1 MAAPAIALGVKLKV
15 LADSVNESASGV
27 IPDVRIGDYRDLAT
41 VREFA
46 EGCDLITFDIAEV
59 PIALIRTLLA
69 SGLASG
75 PASRLASDIRVQ
87 PSADVLANA
96 LERSPFLEN
105 DGTRGRQIAVL
116 VARSPHGQAA
126 VWSLTELVEKDGI
139 RLETITPAPNLTS
152 EIVANAQRIA
162 LEMAGVIN
170 LVGVMAVEMFLN
182 EDQLLVNKLAMG
194 PHKSGLW
201 TIEGSTTSQFEQHLR
216 AILDLPLGS
225 TDPLAA
231 MAVTVKM
238 FGTDKTDLYRP
249 YLHVFARDPGVKV
262 HQYGQEVRLGSE
274 LGHVTVIGSYA
285 SDLRQRAAHAA
296 DYISGVIDE

>member
-15 LADSVNESASGV
+15 LATSMNESASGV

-46 EGCDLITFDIAEV
+46 EGCDLITFDFAEL

-69 SGLASG
+69 SGVASG
-75 PASRLASDIRVQ
+75 VRIQ
-87 PSADVLANA
+87 PSADAVANA
-96 LERSPFLEN
+96 LERSNLPEN
-105 DGTRGRQIAVL
+105 HGTRGRQIAVL

-152 EIVANAQRIA
+152 QIVANAQRIA

-182 EDQLLVNKLAMG
+182 GDQLLVNKLAMG

-201 TIEGSTTSQFEQHLR
+201 TIDGSTTSQFEQHLR
-216 AILDLPLGS
+216 AILDLPLGT

>member
-15 LADSVNESASGV
+15 LAASMNESASGV

-46 EGCDLITFDIAEV
+46 EGCDLITFDFSEL

-69 SGLASG
+69 SGVAAG
-75 PASRLASDIRVQ
+75 VRIQ
-87 PSADVLANA
+87 PSADAVANA
-96 LERSPFLEN
+96 LERSHLLKD

-152 EIVANAQRIA
+152 QIVANAQRIA
-162 LEMAGVIN
+162 LEMAGAIN

-182 EDQLLVNKLAMG
+182 EDQLLVNKLALG

-201 TIEGSTTSQFEQHLR
+201 TIDGSTTSQFEQHLR
-216 AILDLPLGS
+216 AILDLPLGT

-274 LGHVTVIGSYA
+274 LGHVTIIGSYA

>member
-15 LADSVNESASGV
+15 LAASMNESASGV

-46 EGCDLITFDIAEV
+46 EGCDLITFDFAEL

-69 SGLASG
+69 SGVASG
-75 PASRLASDIRVQ
+75 VRIQ
-87 PSADVLANA
+87 PSADAVANA
-96 LERSPFLEN
+96 LERSHLLEN

-116 VARSPHGQAA
+116 VARSPHGQSA

-152 EIVANAQRIA
+152 QIVANAQRIA
-162 LEMAGVIN
+162 LEMAGAIN

-182 EDQLLVNKLAMG
+182 GDQLLVNKLAMG

-201 TIEGSTTSQFEQHLR
+201 TIDGSTTSQFEQHLR
-216 AILDLPLGS
+216 AILDLPLGT